1 MNWIITSFLMFSSSI
16 IYYLITKKS
25 VLNKIDRRI
34 YLLVNFSI
42 PLVFFLTMNIIQGKS
57 IFVDL
62 RTIVLIFLN
71 ALIFNYIGST
81 LGYLGIEKAPNAGYS
96 VTIQKS
102 YAVYTSIASI
112 FLFGQSLSPFKFFAI
127 LIIIVSTAFIM
138 IEKKVNHSKFNN
150 AWIFYSVAALF
161 LFGTLRLN
169 NRLIITHTST
179 PAITML
185 FWSMAFTTL
194 FCLIDLLRNKHNI
207 EVKFSKQNVLVLL
220 GVGLSVTSFYYFLQI
235 SELIGPNLGYVSAI
249 NTASNA
255 FYTVLVALIFKDH
268 LSVKKFL
275 AVLGVTIGLILLV
288 V

>member
-1 MNWIITSFLMFSSSI
+1 MDWIFTSFLMFASSI
-16 IYYLITKKS
+16 VYYLITKKS

-34 YLLVNFSI
+34 YLLVNFAI
-42 PLVFFLTMNIIQGKS
+42 PLVFFLMMNIVQGKS
-57 IFVDL
+57 IFVDFKI
-62 RTIVLIFLN
+62 IVLIFLN
-71 ALIFNYIGST
+71 ALVFNYIGST
-81 LGYLGIEKAPNAGYS
+81 FGYMGIEKAPNAGYS

-127 LIIIVSTAFIM
+127 LVIIISTAFVM
-138 IEKKVNHSKFNN
+138 IEKKAKHFVSNN
-150 AWIFYSVAALF
+150 AWVYYSLAALF

-169 NRLIITHTST
+169 NRLIITYTSI

-194 FCLIDLLRNKHNI
+194 FCLIDLLKNRSKI
-207 EVKFSKQNVLVLL
+207 EVKFSKQNALVLL

-275 AVLGVTIGLILLV
+275 AVVGVTLGLILLV